1 MLGTIYEKI
10 LNFFNTE
17 NTEKDHKKISIDKN
31 VWVENELQKW
41 KLDLYSKNPYLSV
54 IPATRIIQ
62 KKIELKNEYDTLFS
76 QK

>member
-10 LNFFNTE
+10 LNFFNTK
-17 NTEKDHKKISIDKN
+17 NTEKDDKKIGIDKN

-41 KLDLYSKNPYLSV
+41 KLDLYSKNTYLNV

-62 KKIELKNEYDTLFS
+62 KKIELKNKYDSLFS